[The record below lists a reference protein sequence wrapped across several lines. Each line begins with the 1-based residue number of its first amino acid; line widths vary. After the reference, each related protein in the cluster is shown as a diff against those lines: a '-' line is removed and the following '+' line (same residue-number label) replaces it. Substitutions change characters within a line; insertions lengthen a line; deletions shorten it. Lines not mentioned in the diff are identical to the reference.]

1 MKIPKQEIPA
11 VYLQCPQCGSISF
24 CAVQLP
30 VLIVNDQVRRYG
42 YQVYC
47 QDCNFSTDIHHGPER
62 ARKEWNSYIRTIEI
76 T

>member
-11 VYLQCPQCGSISF
+11 FYLQCPQCGSISF
-24 CAVQLP
+24 SAVQFP
-30 VLIVNDQVRRYG
+30 VQIANSQVRRYG

-47 QDCNFSTDIHHGPER
+47 QDCNFSTDIHRGPER
-62 ARKEWNSYIRTIEI
+62 ARKEWNSYIRTVEI